1 MRASRRDRRFFDT
14 TGRDDS
20 AIPLARRTG
29 AAPAEAIEM
38 TFQPGF
44 LVSIVVILLAARL
57 LGEAVRPAAGG
68 NQRIRVR
75 SRPSADWQEAILSEA
90 ARAGATLIVL
100 GVTIRPS
107 DAMLFGET
115 ADHLLEAS
123 PRSLLFVAS

>member
-1 MRASRRDRRFFDT
+1 
-14 TGRDDS
+14 
-20 AIPLARRTG
+20 
-29 AAPAEAIEM
+29 M

-57 LGEAVRPAAGG
+57 LGEAAQRFGQPPVAINESGCGAALRPTGK
-68 NQRIRVR
+68 
-75 SRPSADWQEAILSEA
+75 EAILSEA

-115 ADHLLEAS
+115 CNHLLEAS